1 MLLTI
6 MLVVGMAVA
15 IKSASEIAAKW
26 ARVTPQRT
34 ADYQQGVENPGK
46 DWKSE
51 TKGAEARYEAGVTAA
66 ITKKRFGKG
75 VDAAGTSK
83 WQSKA
88 IEKGTVRWGPGVQ
101 VAQGDMAAGFEP
113 FRNVISGLT
122 LPQKYPKGDPRNI
135 QRVAAIAKALHDK
148 KVS

>member
-1 MLLTI
+1 MFI
-6 MLVVGMAVA
+6 FGMAVA

-34 ADYQQGVENPGK
+34 ADYQQGVTNPSK
-46 DWKSE
+46 DWKTE
-51 TKGAEARYEAGVTAA
+51 TKASESRYEAGVAAA

-83 WQSKA
+83 WQEKA

-101 VAQGDMAAGFEP
+101 VAQSDMASGFEP
-113 FRNVISGLT
+113 FRNVIAGLN

-148 KVS
+148 KVG